1 MKKLLLASAVAALS
15 VSAAQA
21 APTVYGKAFLS
32 VDYEKNKPAAGSS
45 TDSTK
50 LNSNASRIGF
60 KGSEALTAN
69 TDLLYQLEYR
79 VEVDHDN
86 RDPSC
91 TSTFEDLKNPAD
103 SATKK
108 DINDSFKNAKFK
120 CRSDRNFE
128 SRDTYLG
135 LSHKQF
141 GTVLAGRLTTIDGMI
156 DYANVTNGGVVGGDN
171 VLASYDAQRVNNALA
186 YVSPEYNGLQFLS
199 MYAMD
204 ENNGTDSLDR
214 SAWGAGVKYEPAG
227 QPFKA
232 GLTFIDAGKRQIVRA
247 SGSFDVNKDIT
258 VGALY
263 QLDDSGMSGDKKENA
278 YTVSGSYKTP
288 TPWTAYGQ
296 LDFVQ
301 NVGFADGVKSQRV
314 VAGGKYAFN
323 KATTA
328 HVYGAYQENKNSG
341 SKDKVYG
348 VGTGIEYK
356 F

>member
-45 TDSTK
+45 TGSTT

-86 RDPSC
+86 RNPSC
-91 TSTFEDLKNPAD
+91 TSELVGTEV
-103 SATKK
+103 TTE
-108 DINDSFKNAKFK
+108 

-204 ENNGTDSLDR
+204 ENNETDSLDR

-263 QLDDSGMSGDKKENA
+263 QLDDSGISGKKKENA

-301 NVGFADGVKSQRV
+301 NVEFADGVKSQRV

-341 SKDKVYG
+341 SKDKIYG

>member
-86 RDPSC
+86 RNPSC
-91 TSTFEDLKNPAD
+91 TSELVGTEV
-103 SATKK
+103 TTE
-108 DINDSFKNAKFK
+108 

-204 ENNGTDSLDR
+204 ENNETDSLDR

-263 QLDDSGMSGDKKENA
+263 QLDDSGMSGKKKENA

-301 NVGFADGVKSQRV
+301 NVGFVDGVKKQRV